1 VFKVSII
8 CPVYN
13 EDKHIGKCLDSIL
26 NQSFSGETEIILIDG
41 NSSDN
46 TRQIIQSFI
55 KKYSNIVLLD
65 NPARF
70 TPVSLNIGI
79 KRAVGEFVIRIDAHS
94 SYPSNYV
101 DTLISSFIRLN
112 ADNVGCVIKTKPA
125 NDSIKCKAIAYVLGH
140 PFGVGNSYFRIGTS
154 QVLRVDTVP
163 FGIFKRSLFNRIG
176 LFDEELLVNQ
186 DDEFNFRIIKNGGDI
201 YLLPDIFVDY
211 IARDSIYKTI
221 RMFYQYGLYKP
232 LVNSKIGSTTTIRQI
247 FPLLFLLG
255 ICLGPF
261 IGMFYSKIF
270 FLYYF
275 ILFLYSFCAIYF
287 SINSVN
293 KIKEQVVLYMPLVFF
308 MVHMSYGYGYLIGQI
323 KVLRGK
329 KFNKNQTVT
338 R

>member
-1 VFKVSII
+1 MFKVSII

-26 NQSFSGETEIILIDG
+26 SQSFSGETEIILIDG

-46 TRQIIQSFI
+46 TRQIIQAYM
-55 KKYSNIVLLD
+55 KEYSNIILLD

-94 SYPSNYV
+94 YYPSNYV
-101 DTLISSFIRLN
+101 DTLIASSIRLN

-125 NDSIKCKAIAYVLGH
+125 YDSIKCRAIAYVLCH

-154 QVLRVDTVP
+154 QVLKVDTVP
-163 FGIFKRSLFNRIG
+163 FGTFKRALFDRIG

-186 DDEFNFRIIKNGGDI
+186 DDEFNARIIKNCGDI
-201 YLLPDIFVDY
+201 YLLSDLTVDY
-211 IARDSIYKTI
+211 IARDSIGKTI

-232 LVNSKIGSTTTIRQI
+232 LVNLKIGAVTSIRQI
-247 FPLLFLLG
+247 VPLIFLLFV
-255 ICLGPF
+255 CLGPF
-261 IGMFYSKIF
+261 IGLIYSKIF
-270 FLYYF
+270 FLYFF
-275 ILFLYSFCAIYF
+275 ILLIYFLIAIYF

-293 KIKEQVVLYMPLVFF
+293 KVKQKVVLFMPLLFF
-308 MVHMSYGYGYLIGQI
+308 LVHISYGYGYFLGQI
-323 KVLRGK
+323 KVLFGR
-329 KFNKNQTVT
+329 KFHKNLTVT